1 MHSQNRQASETP
13 LKLNALRQP
22 TETVNFMDRLDWRE
36 PTVIGG
42 STCVTPVLQV
52 CINAN
57 PCNPFRYS
65 KLHLKCHTH
74 TKPTTI
80 SHVSVTKPTPVQVAL
95 THGRPHSDPRHITL
109 PTRLCMEPTPSTL
122 HGPAAHHTAST
133 LPSTPLQFTATTLQS
148 KGEATILECSSFA
161 SSCSRGRVPRPR
173 KR

>member
-1 MHSQNRQASETP
+1 
-13 LKLNALRQP
+13 
-22 TETVNFMDRLDWRE
+22 MDRLDRRE

-42 STCVTPVLQV
+42 TATCQARTCVTPVLQV

-109 PTRLCMEPTPSTL
+109 PFSTVYTLSSQLLSINSCYDAVTAAPTRILL
-122 HGPAAHHTAST
+122 HSDGLLVRGK
-133 LPSTPLQFTATTLQS
+133 LP
-148 KGEATILECSSFA
+148 EATGARAGKRA
-161 SSCSRGRVPRPR
+161 SSRCDDDVPSAR
-173 KR
+173 